1 MLRVCFYITAHGFG
15 HASRCQA
22 VAAQLLAERP
32 DAKVELRTGAPRW
45 FFDWLLGE
53 RCTLTRPTCTLDPG
67 VVQSDSFHH
76 DVPATLHAWQE
87 LLARQPALVADEA
100 EHLRRSA
107 CQVVVSDV
115 APLPL
120 AAARRANL
128 PAVAMGNFTWD
139 WVLEGYL
146 DREPRFAPVVD
157 GVRLLYRQADLYLR
171 LPLSHDTDLFRS
183 QRHVGFTT
191 RRSRLAPE
199 DIRAKLGLDPDHLV
213 VLLSFGGFGVAS
225 LGLDRVERQPG
236 VRCVWDRGPGV
247 APALISARGMGLH
260 YPDLIRAADVILTK
274 PGYSI
279 ISEAVAQRTLLA
291 YAPRR
296 GFRESELL
304 EPFLEERWPSLA
316 VAPTSLADGRW
327 VEEVVPWTRARLGA
341 PMPEIAVDGAAEA
354 VRAILELA

>member
-22 VAAQLLAERP
+22 VAEQLLARRP
-32 DAKVELRTGAPRW
+32 DAEVELRTTAPGW
-45 FFDWLLGE
+45 FFDWLLDE
-53 RCTLTRPTCTLDPG
+53 RCTLTRPASTLDPG

-76 DVPATLHAWQE
+76 DIPATLRAWQE
-87 LLARQPALVADEA
+87 LLARQADLVAGETA
-100 EHLRRSA
+100 HLQRSA

-120 AAARRANL
+120 AAARRADL
-128 PAVAMGNFTWD
+128 PALAMGNFTWD
-139 WVLEGYL
+139 WILEGYQ

-157 GVRLLYRQADLYLR
+157 GVRRLYRQADLYLR
-171 LPLSHDTDLFRS
+171 LPLSHDTDLFNS
-183 QRHVGFTT
+183 QRHIGFTT
-191 RRSRLAPE
+191 RRSRVAPE
-199 DIRAKLGLDPDHLV
+199 EIRATLGLDPDHLV

-225 LGLDRVERQPG
+225 LGLERVERQRG
-236 VRCVWDRGPGV
+236 VRCVWDRGPGL

-304 EPFLEERWPSLA
+304 EPFLQARWPSLA
-316 VAPTSLADGRW
+316 VAPNALADGRW
-327 VEEVVPWTRARLGA
+327 VDEVVPWTRARLGE
-341 PMPEIAVDGAAEA
+341 PTPEIAVDGAAEA
-354 VRAILELA
+354 VRAIVELA

>member
-1 MLRVCFYITAHGFG
+1 MLRVCFYITTHGFG

-22 VAAQLLAERP
+22 VAAQLLRERP
-32 DAKVELRTGAPRW
+32 DAEVELRTTAPRW
-45 FFDWLLGE
+45 FFDWLLDE
-53 RCTLTRPTCTLDPG
+53 RCTLTRPAALDPG

-76 DVPATLHAWQE
+76 DVPATLRAWQE
-87 LLARQPALVADEA
+87 LLARQPALVADET
-100 EHLRRSA
+100 EHLRKRA
-107 CQVVVSDV
+107 FQVVVSDV

-120 AAARRANL
+120 AAARRAGL

-146 DREPRFAPVVD
+146 EREARFAPVVD
-157 GVRLLYRQADLYLR
+157 GIRKLYRQADLYLR
-171 LPLSHDTDLFRS
+171 LPLSHDTDLFRT
-183 QRHVGFTT
+183 QRRVGFTT
-191 RRSRLAPE
+191 RRSRVGPE
-199 DIRAKLGLDPDHLV
+199 ETRATLGLDPDHLV

-225 LGLDRVERQPG
+225 LGLERVERQRD
-236 VRCVWDRGPGV
+236 VRCVWDSGPGRP
-247 APALISARGMGLH
+247 PALISAQGLGLH

-304 EPFLEERWPSLA
+304 EPFLEGGWPSLC
-316 VAPTSLADGRW
+316 VAPASLADGKW
-327 VEEVVPWTRARLGA
+327 VDAVVPWARARRGA
-341 PMPEIAVDGAAEA
+341 PMPELAVDGAEEA
-354 VRAILELA
+354 VHAILELA